1 MKPRSKTLL
10 AVDWGSSALRA
21 ALIDALG
28 QVLQTRQF
36 ERGILKVAP
45 GQFEAVF
52 EQCLGDW
59 MAEHQPLCLISGM
72 AGSRQGWQE
81 APYCPCP
88 AGFEALGRHL
98 LWIKPDVAL
107 VPGLHCVHQTAA
119 SVPWAGQDDVMRG
132 EEVQVFGALA
142 LTGLQE
148 AQLILPGTHSKWVA
162 VRQGKIVHFQ
172 TFMTG
177 EVFAVL
183 SQHSILARTMLAD
196 AAFNEAAFVHAVQL
210 AQEGPG
216 VLAHAFGT
224 RTSALFERLPAEHL
238 GSHLSGLLI
247 GEELRA
253 MRQSTGPLV
262 LVGSALLTARYELAL
277 HTLGRQATALHQEA
291 TWAGHLALARG
302 LEAPAQ
308 SGARSAR

>member
-1 MKPRSKTLL
+1 MKSGQSTLL
-10 AVDWGSSALRA
+10 AVDWGSSSLRA
-21 ALIDALG
+21 ALIDGQG

-36 ERGILKVAP
+36 EQGILKVAA
-45 GQFEAVF
+45 GQFEPVF

-98 LWIKPDVAL
+98 LWIKPQVAL
-107 VPGLHCVHQTAA
+107 VPGLHCMRADGA
-119 SVPWAGQDDVMRG
+119 SAPWPGQDDVMRG
-132 EEVQVFGALA
+132 EEIQVFGALA

-148 AQLILPGTHSKWVA
+148 AQLILPGTHSKWVS
-162 VRQGKIVHFQ
+162 VRQGKVQHFQ

-183 SQHSILARTMLAD
+183 SQHSILARTLVAD

-210 AQEGPG
+210 AQDGAG
-216 VLAHAFGT
+216 VLAHIFGT

-238 GSHLSGLLI
+238 SSHLSGLLI

-253 MRQSTGPLV
+253 MRPGAGPLL

-277 HTLGRQATALHQEA
+277 RSLGRQATALNQEA

-302 LEAPAQ
+302 LEA
-308 SGARSAR
+308 

>member
-1 MKPRSKTLL
+1 MKPQSKTLL

-21 ALIDALG
+21 ALLDAQG

-36 ERGILKVAP
+36 EQGILKVPA
-45 GQFEAVF
+45 GQFEPVF

-59 MAEHQPLCLISGM
+59 MVEHQPLCLISGM

-98 LWIKPDVAL
+98 LWIKPRLAL
-107 VPGLHCVHQTAA
+107 VPGLHCKRAA
-119 SVPWAGQDDVMRG
+119 DASAAGQDDVMRG

-142 LTGLQE
+142 LTGLQD

-162 VRQGKIVHFQ
+162 VRQGKIQHFQ

-183 SQHSILARTMLAD
+183 SQHSILARTMVAG
-196 AAFNEAAFVHAVQL
+196 AAFNEAAFVHAVHL

-216 VLAHAFGT
+216 VLAHVFGT
-224 RTSALFERLPAEHL
+224 RTSALFDRLPAEHL
-238 GSHLSGLLI
+238 SSHLSGLLI

-253 MRQSTGPLV
+253 MRQSAGPLL

-277 HTLGRQATALHQEA
+277 RTLGRQATALNQEA
-291 TWAGHLALARG
+291 TWAGHLALARV
-302 LEAPAQ
+302 LDA
-308 SGARSAR
+308 

>member
-1 MKPRSKTLL
+1 MKSETGTLL

-21 ALIDALG
+21 ALIDAQG

-36 ERGILKVAP
+36 EQGILKVPA
-45 GQFEAVF
+45 GQFEPVF

-59 MAEHQPLCLISGM
+59 MIEHQPLCLISGM

-98 LWIKPDVAL
+98 LWIKPRVAL
-107 VPGLHCVHQTAA
+107 VPGLHCKRAA
-119 SVPWAGQDDVMRG
+119 DTSAAGQDDVMRG

-142 LTGLQE
+142 LTGLQD

-162 VRQGKIVHFQ
+162 VRQGKIQHFQ

-183 SQHSILARTMLAD
+183 SQHSILARTMVAG
-196 AAFNEAAFVHAVQL
+196 APFNEAAFVHAVHL

-216 VLAHAFGT
+216 VLAHVFGT
-224 RTSALFERLPAEHL
+224 RTSALFDRLPAEHL
-238 GSHLSGLLI
+238 SSHLSGLLI

-253 MRQSTGPLV
+253 MRQSAGPLL

-277 HTLGRQATALHQEA
+277 RTLGRQATALNQEA
-291 TWAGHLALARG
+291 TWAGHLALAQG
-302 LEAPAQ
+302 MDT
-308 SGARSAR
+308 

>member
-10 AVDWGSSALRA
+10 AVDWGSSSLRA
-21 ALIDALG
+21 ALLDAQG

-36 ERGILKVAP
+36 ELGILKVAP
-45 GQFEAVF
+45 GQFESVF

-98 LWIKPDVAL
+98 LWIKPQVAL
-107 VPGLHCVHQTAA
+107 VPGLHCTRADNA
-119 SVPWAGQDDVMRG
+119 SAAGQDDVMRG

-142 LTGLQE
+142 LSGLQD
-148 AQLILPGTHSKWVA
+148 AQLILPGTHSKWVT
-162 VRQGKIVHFQ
+162 VRQGKVHHFQ

-183 SQHSILARTMLAD
+183 SQHSILARTMVAD
-196 AAFNEAAFVHAVQL
+196 AAFNEAAFVHAVQM
-210 AQEGPG
+210 AQDGPG
-216 VLAHAFGT
+216 VLAHVFGT
-224 RTSALFERLPAEHL
+224 RTSALFDRLPAEHL
-238 GSHLSGLLI
+238 SSHLSGLLI

-253 MRQSTGPLV
+253 MRQSPGPLL

-277 HTLGRQATALHQEA
+277 RTLGRQANALNQEA

-302 LEAPAQ
+302 LDASTQ
-308 SGARSAR
+308 SGAPSAR

>member
-1 MKPRSKTLL
+1 ML

-21 ALIDALG
+21 ALMDDQG
-28 QVLQTRQF
+28 QVLETRQF
-36 ERGILKVAP
+36 EQGILRVPA
-45 GQFEAVF
+45 GQFESVF

-59 MAEHQPLCLISGM
+59 IAEHQPLCLISGM

-98 LWIKPDVAL
+98 LWIRPKVAL
-107 VPGLHCVHQTAA
+107 VPGLHCTRAA
-119 SVPWAGQDDVMRG
+119 DNSAAGLDDVMRG
-132 EEVQVFGALA
+132 EEIQVFGALA

-148 AQLILPGTHSKWVA
+148 AQLILPGTHSKWVE
-162 VRQGKIVHFQ
+162 VRQGKIQHFQ

-183 SQHSILARTMLAD
+183 SQHSILARTMVAE
-196 AAFNEAAFVHAVQL
+196 AAFNEAAFVHAVHQ

-216 VLAHAFGT
+216 VLAHVFGT
-224 RTSALFERLPAEHL
+224 RTSALFDRLPAEHL
-238 GSHLSGLLI
+238 SSHLSGLLI

-253 MRQSTGPLV
+253 MRHRPWPLL
-262 LVGSALLTARYELAL
+262 LVGSATLTARYELAL
-277 HTLGRQATALHQEA
+277 RVLGRQVTALNQEA
-291 TWAGHLALARG
+291 TWAGLVALARD
-302 LEAPAQ
+302 L
-308 SGARSAR
+308 SA

>member
-1 MKPRSKTLL
+1 MRSENRTLL

-21 ALIDALG
+21 ALIDAQG
-28 QVLQTRQF
+28 QVLQIRQF
-36 ERGILKVAP
+36 ELGILKVAA
-45 GQFEAVF
+45 GQFERVF

-88 AGFEALGRHL
+88 AGFEALGHHL
-98 LWIKPDVAL
+98 LWIKPQVAL
-107 VPGLHCVHQTAA
+107 VPGLHCTRNTDA
-119 SVPWAGQDDVMRG
+119 STPWAGQDDVMRG

-148 AQLILPGTHSKWVA
+148 AQVILPGTHSKWVA
-162 VRQGKIVHFQ
+162 VRQGKINHFQ

-183 SQHSILARTMLAD
+183 SQHSILARTMVAD
-196 AAFNEAAFVHAVQL
+196 AAFNEAAFVHGVQL
-210 AQEGPG
+210 AQDGPG
-216 VLAHAFGT
+216 VLAHVFGT
-224 RTSALFERLPAEHL
+224 RTSALFERLPIEHL
-238 GSHLSGLLI
+238 SSHLSGLLI

-253 MRQSTGPLV
+253 MRHRSGPLL

-277 HTLGRQATALHQEA
+277 RSLGRQATAVNQEA

-302 LEAPAQ
+302 LDA
-308 SGARSAR
+308 